1 MEPHFPMVK
10 SNRATRLLGSPGWFV
25 HQLQISLVGLKPR
38 TDRGMEKP
46 GMGWVAHLLGS
57 NFVETMFNGK
67 KKLHRFGFKSMSC
80 FVLLFFSSK
89 VDKGKIYHMFQ
100 YGINR
105 DLRVQVLLL
114 QWLLSLTGS
123 NWYNPNRV
131 RAHSPTKKSAPDSR
145 ISGWRTILI
154 NQPKLVRSAKTH
166 GSLLKGVHRR
176 DGCCLSRPVYGAWD
190 ASYLSSQKTCPF

>member
-57 NFVETMFNGK
+57 NFVETMFDGK
-67 KKLHRFGFKSMSC
+67 KKIHRFGFKSMSC
-80 FVLLFFSSK
+80 FVLFFSSK
-89 VDKGKIYHMFQ
+89 VDNGKIYHMFQ

-114 QWLLSLTGS
+114 QWLLSL
-123 NWYNPNRV
+123 
-131 RAHSPTKKSAPDSR
+131 
-145 ISGWRTILI
+145 
-154 NQPKLVRSAKTH
+154 
-166 GSLLKGVHRR
+166 KGVYIIWMDFVLIHQRFFCALESQ
-176 DGCCLSRPVYGAWD
+176 GGAQSWFT
-190 ASYLSSQKTCPF
+190 SLN